1 MSSFEPSE
9 GADQMD
15 AREEV
20 ARGLF
25 VAGRNRPELLDDV
38 EEALDQIALAVE
50 REIAGSLGLAV

>member
-1 MSSFEPSE
+1 
-9 GADQMD
+9 MD